1 MTPYTFAE
9 KFNQGKIADL
19 LVEHGAIKPEP
30 KSEKEKKKKMQT
42 KTTPVKDQI
51 QPIKAEMSIEEIQK
65 PKKFILVRID
75 SEGRKIPLSEEELS
89 QFKEQNNLKHMV
101 KNANINSENLI
112 NMLIY
117 IDRLCKKN
125 KIMLN
130 YSNIYILSALVITLK
145 YNEDHYF
152 TNRYYSSIGGI
163 RNKDLNLIEYHF
175 LTLIDFSLYIK
186 PSEYSRYY
194 TNLSRLLKLKQ

>member
-1 MTPYTFAE
+1 MLNPFVSE
-9 KFNQGKIADL
+9 NNNMIS
-19 LVEHGAIKPEP
+19 IK
-30 KSEKEKKKKMQT
+30 SY
-42 KTTPVKDQI
+42 
-51 QPIKAEMSIEEIQK
+51 
-65 PKKFILVRID
+65 
-75 SEGRKIPLSEEELS
+75 
-89 QFKEQNNLKHMV
+89 LKHMV

-130 YSNIYILSALVITLK
+130 YSNIYKIILSALVITLK
-145 YNEDHYF
+145 YNEDHYYF

-194 TNLSRLLKLKQ
+194 TNLLRLLKLKQ

>member
-1 MTPYTFAE
+1 
-9 KFNQGKIADL
+9 
-19 LVEHGAIKPEP
+19 
-30 KSEKEKKKKMQT
+30 MQ
-42 KTTPVKDQI
+42 
-51 QPIKAEMSIEEIQK
+51 
-65 PKKFILVRID
+65 
-75 SEGRKIPLSEEELS
+75 
-89 QFKEQNNLKHMV
+89 
-101 KNANINSENLI
+101 INSENLI

-117 IDRLCKKN
+117 IDRLCKKD

-130 YSNIYILSALVITLK
+130 YSNIYKIILSALVITLK
-145 YNEDHYF
+145 YNEAHYF

-163 RNKDLNLIEYHF
+163 RNKDLNLID

>member
-1 MTPYTFAE
+1 MRQLIFYLPSVKRT
-9 KFNQGKIADL
+9 
-19 LVEHGAIKPEP
+19 
-30 KSEKEKKKKMQT
+30 SEKKLNSFVNFYFIIIAVLNPFVSENYNM
-42 KTTPVKDQI
+42 I
-51 QPIKAEMSIEEIQK
+51 SIKSY
-65 PKKFILVRID
+65 
-75 SEGRKIPLSEEELS
+75 
-89 QFKEQNNLKHMV
+89 LKHMV

-130 YSNIYILSALVITLK
+130 YSNIYKIILSALVIALK